1 MSDMKLLFISSPF
14 REFQVRNIEYAK
26 DLLKEAID
34 AGYVPIAPH
43 LLYPQVL
50 DDDNITERK
59 IAMELCQEL
68 IKKCDAVLVGKK
80 YGISRGMRSEIELA
94 RKLGKKII
102 WKK

>member
-1 MSDMKLLFISSPF
+1 MSDMKLLFISSPYKQF
-14 REFQVRNIEYAK
+14 KARNLEYAK
-26 DLLKEAID
+26 ELLKEAID

-50 DDDNITERK
+50 DDDNSLERN
-59 IAMELCQEL
+59 IALELCKNL
-68 IKKCDAVLVGKK
+68 LKRCDAVLVGKK
-80 YGISRGMRSEIELA
+80 YGVSQGMKLEIELA

>member
-14 REFQVRNIEYAK
+14 REFRARNIEYAK
-26 DLLKEAID
+26 SLLRDAINE
-34 AGYVPIAPH
+34 GYAPIAPH

-68 IKKCDAVLVGKK
+68 IKKCDAVWVGKK
-80 YGISRGMRSEIELA
+80 YGISQGMKLEIELA